1 MTKHL
6 EILRSF
12 IGKAFT
18 ASPSPFMRWLNPII
32 ESVGHEYLEFRY
44 TVRQEWLNPM
54 GTLHGGVSAAII
66 DDIIGATLMCL
77 DDPRI
82 YITINN
88 TIDYFAPAREG
99 EDIIAKSYIV
109 KKGKEIVNAG
119 CEIWNADR
127 TRLLAKGASNLL
139 SKEIGNRKTLD

>member
-1 MTKHL
+1 MPKHS

-32 ESVGHEYLEFRY
+32 EDVGHEYLEFRY

-66 DDIIGATLMCL
+66 DDIIGARLACL
-77 DDPRI
+77 DDLRI

-88 TIDYFAPAREG
+88 TIDYFAPAIEG
-99 EDIIAKSYIV
+99 DDIIAKSFII
-109 KKGKEIVNAG
+109 KKGKQIVNAG
-119 CEIWNADR
+119 CEIWNAEK
-127 TRLLAKGASNLL
+127 TRLIAKGASNLL
-139 SKEIGNRKTLD
+139 IKEAGNMKPLG